1 MSSNFSIEQFLP
13 AVTGRSQS
21 LLSADLEAHRTELT
35 EKISGASILAVGGAG
50 TIGASFVKA
59 LLAYK
64 PKKIVVIDGSENGLA
79 EQIRDLR
86 STHSITVPDDFITY
100 PVSYADPVAAK
111 IIAHHGPFDIVAN
124 FAAHKHVRSE
134 KDIYSI
140 EAMLDN
146 NVFRANRFM
155 EAIVKQKPHRIFA
168 VSTDK
173 ATNPV
178 NIMGASKKLMEDM
191 LLAYAKESPVTTA
204 RFANVAFSN
213 GSLLQAFL
221 ERLAKGQ
228 PLSAPNDVR
237 RYFVTPEESG
247 QICMMACLL
256 GQSGEIFFPI
266 LNETADARRFSDIA
280 VSLLE
285 TLKLEP
291 LICQS
296 EDEARE
302 CAAGRQDTDKTYPV
316 FFFGS
321 DTTGEKPLEEF
332 YAEEETVAT
341 DRYHALGVVQPE
353 IHGKQRPILPF
364 LKELEAGFASQGVSK
379 AEVVDALT
387 RYFGEFGH
395 LETGKTIDSRM

>member
-1 MSSNFSIEQFLP
+1 MSSNFSLEQFLP

-21 LLSADLEAHRTELT
+21 LFSADLEQHRAELS
-35 EKISGASILAVGGAG
+35 EQIAGASVLAVGGAG

-64 PKKIVVIDGSENGLA
+64 PRKVVVIDGSENGLA

-86 STHSITVPDDFITY
+86 STHGITVPDDFITY
-100 PVSYADPVAAK
+100 PVSYADPVADK

-134 KDIYSI
+134 KDIFSV

-155 EAIVKQKPHRIFA
+155 QAIVRQKPKRIFA

-173 ATNPV
+173 AANPV

-237 RYFVTPEESG
+237 RYFVTPQESG

-256 GQSGEIFFPI
+256 GKPGEIFFPI
-266 LNETADARRFSDIA
+266 LSEAAHARRFSDIA

-291 LICQS
+291 VICQS
-296 EDEARE
+296 EEEARE
-302 CAAGRQDTDKTYPV
+302 RAASRDAGDKSYPV

-321 DTTGEKPLEEF
+321 DTTGEKPIEEF
-332 YAEEETVAT
+332 YAQEESIIT
-341 DRYHALGVVQPE
+341 DRFQALGVVLAENGDQ
-353 IHGKQRPILPF
+353 QRHVLPF
-364 LKELEAGFASQGVSK
+364 LEELEAMFKSQAINK

-387 RYFGEFGH
+387 RYFGKFGH
-395 LETGKTIDSRM
+395 LETGKTIDARM